1 MERSLIFSLNAVKA
15 NIEDLMVNRG
25 PNLQKFDLVLVC
37 MDTLIVLMIII
48 VSWVSPQ
55 KLFYLPEISL

>member
-37 MDTLIVLMIII
+37 IDMLIVLMIII